1 MQYQLAS
8 PHDHHLNPAER
19 AIRTFKNH
27 FTSNLH
33 GTDRDFPA
41 HQWCELIDQ
50 CVMTLNMLRRSRIN
64 PKLSAY
70 TQIFGLF
77 DYNKTPLALLGKK
90 DFVYE
95 QFTQRKSHADH
106 GKIGYVIG
114 PSMEHYRHLK
124 FYMPETKVTRVI
136 DTYVFIPTKFELPKK
151 VAADRAT

>member
-1 MQYQLAS
+1 MILYNYDSNIILAAKSKTRKHPDIVESYDKMYKILISAGVVPVIQRLDNEVSKLLIESIKEKKLQYQLAS

-50 CVMTLNMLRRSRIN
+50 CVMTLNMLQRSRIN

-77 DYNKTPLALLGKK
+77 DYNKTPLAPLGTKA
-90 DFVYE
+90 FVHE
-95 QFTQRKSHADH
+95 
-106 GKIGYVIG
+106 
-114 PSMEHYRHLK
+114 
-124 FYMPETKVTRVI
+124 
-136 DTYVFIPTKFELPKK
+136 
-151 VAADRAT
+151 